1 MNLTNILCDKD
12 KGIDITLPI
21 IAEYVIR
28 NILEN
33 SVEYDEDSIIA
44 LRKTF
49 EDLRLEGVIH
59 PVDVIAI
66 ELELIRHVLTM
77 KYDPSIPE
85 DLKIP
90 LNKNITTCIDIFRKE
105 ILLLSDIH
113 IVDMI
118 GDSFILNEFR
128 KTGLVDTLTTCESS
142 EITSIIVDLMGSN
155 IQDYRNAQR
164 LHESETS
171 AVLN

>member
-12 KGIDITLPI
+12 NGIDITLPI

-66 ELELIRHVLTM
+66 ELELIRHV
-77 KYDPSIPE
+77 
-85 DLKIP
+85 
-90 LNKNITTCIDIFRKE
+90 NKTCADNE
-105 ILLLSDIH
+105 I
-113 IVDMI
+113 
-118 GDSFILNEFR
+118 
-128 KTGLVDTLTTCESS
+128 
-142 EITSIIVDLMGSN
+142 
-155 IQDYRNAQR
+155 
-164 LHESETS
+164 
-171 AVLN
+171 